1 MTLKNKNNL
10 IKQISFI
17 TIILISFIL
26 ISFILIFT
34 LKYNSTKSVINQ
46 NTIKETVKSDLN
58 GDGKIDYLY
67 IELGSENKYML
78 HANINE
84 KSYELTPNKTINSLG
99 NFSPNCPIK
108 LNLLDLDRNTIP
120 EIIVQSFEENNSIQH
135 LFKWTENGFEDIFCS
150 TNNILGIVDSN
161 NGKTP
166 KILSFSLSN
175 SKEDIQKYMLLN
187 KKLKNISYDT
197 VEPPGLYSITSF
209 IDIISLNYE
218 ISELP
223 NIFASYISKEDLSQ
237 IWRLEKESYYYDFQ
251 DAFFKDIDWNN
262 TGEVT
267 NCSWT
272 LNFNKIPKENTN
284 NKSQVNLIIQLE
296 KINDIFLISSINL
309 NLNK

>member
-26 ISFILIFT
+26 IFT
-34 LKYNSTKSVINQ
+34 LKDNSTKSVINQ

-67 IELGSENKYML
+67 IELGNENKYML

-99 NFSPNCPIK
+99 KFSPNCPIN

-135 LFKWTENGFEDIFCS
+135 LFKWTENGFEDIFYS

-197 VEPPGLYSITSF
+197 VKPPGLYSITSF

-223 NIFASYISKEDLSQ
+223 NIFASYIPKEDLSQ

-284 NKSQVNLIIQLE
+284 NKSQVNFIIQLE

>member
-10 IKQISFI
+10 IKHLSFI

-26 ISFILIFT
+26 IFT
-34 LKYNSTKSVINQ
+34 FKDNSTKSVINE
-46 NTIKETVKSDLN
+46 NTIKETIKSDLN
-58 GDGKIDYLY
+58 GDGKEDCLY
-67 IELGSENKYML
+67 IELGSENNYIIN
-78 HANINE
+78 ATINE

-99 NFSPNCPIK
+99 NFSPNRPIT
-108 LNLLDLDRNTIP
+108 LNLLDLDRNNIK
-120 EIIVQSFEENNSIQH
+120 EIIVQSSEEDSSIQH
-135 LFKWTENGFEDIFCS
+135 LFKWTGNGFEDIFYS

-166 KILSFSLSN
+166 KILSFSLGD
-175 SKEDIQKYMLLN
+175 SKENIQKYMLLN

-197 VEPPGLYSITSF
+197 VEPTGLYSIISF

-223 NIFASYISKEDLSQ
+223 NIFATYISKEDLSQ

-251 DAFFKDIDWNN
+251 DAFFMDIAWNN
-262 TGEVT
+262 TGEAT

-272 LNFNKIPKENTN
+272 LNFNKIPKENPN
-284 NKSQVNLIIQLE
+284 NKSQVKFIIQLE
-296 KINDIFLISSINL
+296 KINDTFLISSINL
-309 NLNK
+309 NINK